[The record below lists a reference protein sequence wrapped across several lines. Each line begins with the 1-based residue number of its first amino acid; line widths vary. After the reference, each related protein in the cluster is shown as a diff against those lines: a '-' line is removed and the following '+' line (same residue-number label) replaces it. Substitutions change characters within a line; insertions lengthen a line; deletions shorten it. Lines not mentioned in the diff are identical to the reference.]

1 MSNDNDKQFH
11 KAVEKGL
18 VDPEMDPIEFDNWL
32 ELDENLEDL
41 NSKKKDDDDKRLA
54 GVKSAKKEGYTH
66 TNKAKV

>member
-1 MSNDNDKQFH
+1 MSNDKQFH

-41 NSKKKDDDDKRLA
+41 NSKKKMTMIKD
-54 GVKSAKKEGYTH
+54 
-66 TNKAKV
+66 

>member
-1 MSNDNDKQFH
+1 MSNNDKKFH

-32 ELDENLEDL
+32 ELDENIDDL

-54 GVKSAKKEGYTH
+54 GIKTAKKEGYIH